1 MTRVQPAPITV
12 PDATRRHDL
21 LRHDPGASPPALQ
34 RPYLE
39 LDPEGRTVALDAR
52 CQCETGEPEYVWHG
66 RSHRYA
72 LPVCVDPQALVE
84 WLRGPEAQALL
95 RRICEGH
102 TVEWDGHNHVGTL
115 TQDAADASDTLAD
128 ALLDAETL
136 SEQAGLWEASE
147 WFRADDAA
155 DLGITAETDDAALAA
170 LAERYAAEAL
180 AECDAL
186 VVGADTHLRALR
198 DTLRAAD

>member
-1 MTRVQPAPITV
+1 MTTPITV
-12 PDATRRHDL
+12 PDAKGRHDL
-21 LRHDPGASPPALQ
+21 LRHDPGASPLGLQ

-66 RSHRYA
+66 RSHRYP

-102 TVEWDGHNHVGTL
+102 SIEWDGC
-115 TQDAADASDTLAD
+115 D
-128 ALLDAETL
+128 E
-136 SEQAGLWEASE
+136 AGARLKRTTCIVSV
-147 WFRADDAA
+147 
-155 DLGITAETDDAALAA
+155 ITPGSISQHK
-170 LAERYAAEAL
+170 
-180 AECDAL
+180 
-186 VVGADTHLRALR
+186 VSVF
-198 DTLRAAD
+198 